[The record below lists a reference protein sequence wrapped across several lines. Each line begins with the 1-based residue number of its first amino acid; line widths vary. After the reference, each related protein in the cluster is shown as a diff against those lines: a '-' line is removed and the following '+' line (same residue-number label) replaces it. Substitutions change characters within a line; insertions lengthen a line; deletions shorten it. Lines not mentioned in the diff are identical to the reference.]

1 MKSDMGGLRKHMP
14 ITFATFIIGSIA
26 LAGLPP
32 LAGFWSKD
40 EILLGAELNDYPIFL
55 YVGLAGA
62 FMTAAYMTRC
72 VYLTF
77 FGEYRGHGHPH
88 ESPKVI
94 TVPLI
99 VLAVF
104 SIGAGLLNSPFSD
117 YAFFHFTEPAYVIA
131 AGVPHHTFEIGPAL
145 ISTAVAAAG
154 VAVGV
159 VLFFMGKLP
168 KGVTERS
175 GLARAGYSFL
185 ANRYYLDHLY
195 TGGIIGGIKGPIAR
209 AAYWFNQNVIDGV
222 VNAVGIG
229 SRKAGEILYRRVDQ
243 GVVDRAVNGAG
254 LGAED
259 AGGFLRVI
267 QSGRVQQYGAL
278 LFGGATVLAFAL
290 ALFAV

>member
-1 MKSDMGGLRKHMP
+1 MP
-14 ITFATFIIGSIA
+14 ITYGTFLVGSFA
-26 LAGLPP
+26 LAGLFP

-40 EILLGAELNDYPIFL
+40 EILLGARENGYELFL
-55 YVGLAGA
+55 VVGLIGA

-88 ESPKVI
+88 ESPPAI
-94 TVPLI
+94 TVPLV

-104 SIGAGLLNSPFSD
+104 SVGAGLLNAPFAS
-117 YAFFHFTEPAYVIA
+117 YAFGDLTLVHVVEL
-131 AGVPHHTFEIGPAL
+131 AGVEHHDFSIPDAL
-145 ISTAVAAAG
+145 LSTVFAVAGIVVAG
-154 VAVGV
+154 LLYFRERLPVG
-159 VLFFMGKLP
+159 L
-168 KGVTERS
+168 TRRNR
-175 GLARAGYSFL
+175 LAHDGYEL
-185 ANRYYLDHLY
+185 LVNKYYLDHLY
-195 TGGIIGGIKGPIAR
+195 TGIVIGSIKGPIAR
-209 AAYWFNQNVIDGV
+209 ASYWFNQNVIDGV
-222 VNAVGIG
+222 VNAAGIG
-229 SRKAGEILYRRVDQ
+229 SRKAGELVYRWVDQ

-290 ALFAV
+290 ALFAI